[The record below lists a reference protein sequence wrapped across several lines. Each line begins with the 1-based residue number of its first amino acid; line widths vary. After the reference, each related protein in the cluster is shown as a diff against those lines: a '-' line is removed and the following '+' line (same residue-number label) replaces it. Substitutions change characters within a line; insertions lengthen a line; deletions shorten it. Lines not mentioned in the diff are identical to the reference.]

1 VVVERPTGLGEVLGE
16 LAGRGW
22 ITGPEPY
29 GLTAEGEAAHAAL
42 GRRVGRARARIA
54 EGVTAEEYSG
64 TIDVLRRMA
73 ENLRRP
79 VP

>member
-29 GLTAEGEAAHAAL
+29 GLTAGAAHAAL